1 MNIYSKKMIKNT
13 VITSVYTQEPT
24 RKQATDYTP
33 TKIFIVMYVYIL
45 RYKGRG
51 FEKQILANHGLPYR
65 RLKSKET

>member
-1 MNIYSKKMIKNT
+1 MIKNT

-33 TKIFIVMYVYIL
+33 TKIFIVMYVYIEVYIL